1 MSDINLIKE
10 KLDVVD
16 LIGEYVQLKPAGVNH
31 KGLCPFHHEK
41 SPSFMVNRERQNWHC
56 FGCAKGGDIFTFV
69 QEIEGMEFRE
79 ALKYLA
85 DKAGVQLTNTFQNQA
100 ETSLK
105 NRLKEINKDASHFF
119 YNFLLKM
126 PASKDAREYLQN
138 RGLTQ
143 ETIDN
148 WQIGFVPEQWDLLTQ
163 YLFKKGHAI
172 DDLVISGLTI
182 KRDNANVQT
191 YQGFYDRFR
200 GRIMFPI
207 WDVHDSVVGFTGRV
221 LVETEKSGGKYVNT
235 PQTPLF
241 DKSRIVFALNKA
253 KKEIKVKDLA
263 VLVDGQMDV
272 IACHQAGMTNVV
284 ATSGT
289 ALTSEQI
296 KLLKRYSNNIAL
308 AFDADEAG
316 VKAGKR
322 GSTLASLQT
331 VVESSSDLP
340 GSLLKSNEIM
350 VIQGMNVKI
359 IQIPEGSGKDPDEC
373 IKKDKDVWFKAVEN
387 AQDIMKWY
395 FEKTFKNK
403 DIDNPKEKQI
413 IGNILLKEIGNI
425 PYAIERDFW
434 LQELSNRLKVNV
446 STLREDLNRIKNE
459 EKKTPELREKEKSK
473 KPEVSL
479 PPTRLES
486 LIERFLALYLR
497 FPEKVKNISN
507 LFSIDLSLST
517 GKYSALYEKLKAVYN
532 GDNNDI
538 SHVREYFN
546 TENQENIV
554 DVLLMQGEKDFLDFG
569 DKEAIKDLQ
578 DLSKIIRQEWLKIE
592 RTRLQNEISLAESSG
607 DNSKVDELMSQFQKL
622 I

>member
-1 MSDINLIKE
+1 
-10 KLDVVD
+10 
-16 LIGEYVQLKPAGVNH
+16 
-31 KGLCPFHHEK
+31 
-41 SPSFMVNRERQNWHC
+41 
-56 FGCAKGGDIFTFV
+56 
-69 QEIEGMEFRE
+69 
-79 ALKYLA
+79 
-85 DKAGVQLTNTFQNQA
+85 
-100 ETSLK
+100 
-105 NRLKEINKDASHFF
+105 
-119 YNFLLKM
+119 
-126 PASKDAREYLQN
+126 
-138 RGLTQ
+138 
-143 ETIDN
+143 
-148 WQIGFVPEQWDLLTQ
+148 
-163 YLFKKGHAI
+163 
-172 DDLVISGLTI
+172 
-182 KRDNANVQT
+182 
-191 YQGFYDRFR
+191 
-200 GRIMFPI
+200 
-207 WDVHDSVVGFTGRV
+207 
-221 LVETEKSGGKYVNT
+221 
-235 PQTPLF
+235 
-241 DKSRIVFALNKA
+241 
-253 KKEIKVKDLA
+253 
-263 VLVDGQMDV
+263 
-272 IACHQAGMTNVV
+272 
-284 ATSGT
+284 
-289 ALTSEQI
+289 
-296 KLLKRYSNNIAL
+296 
-308 AFDADEAG
+308 
-316 VKAGKR
+316 
-322 GSTLASLQT
+322 
-331 VVESSSDLP
+331 LP